1 MANKWG
7 RRAKRH
13 QEKHREYF
21 ETLARQIIKDRK
33 ATVDLS
39 VVTFEVRLR
48 RWRRWLEI
56 DAPDGSL
63 GEVTYVGGRSR
74 KELVPIIAN
83 YLIFKAANF
92 PGAQIPRSS

>member
-1 MANKWG
+1 VGNKWG
-7 RRAKRH
+7 RHAKRH

-33 ATVDLS
+33 ATVDLG

-56 DAPDGSL
+56 DSPDGSL
-63 GEVTYVGGRSR
+63 GEAYYLGGRSR
-74 KELVPIIAN
+74 KELVLVIAD
-83 YLIFKAANF
+83 YLIMKAANF